1 MRPKASSSPT
11 ARCTASPPASGPR
24 TSRRRTAWPAPSRP
38 ALSGSTR
45 TTSTIPQRRSAATSS
60 RGSGETWDARRWTTI
75 RSSRPCGLDYECGVR
90 NAECGI
96 EGPRSVNEAYICA
109 ALRTPVGK
117 HGGALA
123 GVRADDLAAIPIK
136 AVVERS
142 GVDPLV
148 IDDVILGCTNQA
160 GEDNRNVARMALLL
174 AGLPV
179 EVPGQTVSRLCGS
192 GVQAVA
198 SAAQAIKADEG
209 AVFIAGGVENMT
221 RAPYV
226 TLKTGEAWSRR
237 APETADTTVG
247 WRFTNPRLKQDWTIS
262 LGETA
267 EVVAQRYKITRA
279 EQDAFAVESQRPA
292 DAALKACVFTDGLV
306 WFPPP
311 DGTTFAKDE
320 YPRAGTTL
328 ESVAKLKPAFRSD
341 GTVTAAS
348 SSGINDGAAAL
359 LIMGRSKA
367 VEGGGGRW
375 QPLARVVATAVAGV
389 DPSCMGL
396 GPIPATQKVLK
407 RAGLSIEQIDLI
419 ELNEAFAA
427 QAIACVRE
435 LRLDPAKVNI
445 YGGAIALGHPLGATG
460 ARLLTT
466 LVHALRRTQ
475 SRYGLCAMCIGV
487 GQGIAM
493 IVERA

>member
-1 MRPKASSSPT
+1 MIRRP
-11 ARCTASPPASGPR
+11 RLG
-24 TSRRRTAWPAPSRP
+24 
-38 ALSGSTR
+38 
-45 TTSTIPQRRSAATSS
+45 ATSS
-60 RGSGETWDARRWTTI
+60 RASGETWDARRWTTI
-75 RSSRPCGLDYECGVR
+75 RSSRRCGLDYECGVR

-142 GVDPLV
+142 GVDPLS

-179 EVPGQTVSRLCGS
+179 EVPGQTVNRLCGS
-192 GVQAVA
+192 GLQAVA
-198 SAAQAIKADEG
+198 SAAQAIKSGEG
-209 AVFIAGGVENMT
+209 ETFIAGGVESMT

-226 TLKTGEAWSRR
+226 SLKSGEPWSRK

-247 WRFTNPRLKQDWTIS
+247 WRFVNPRMKKEWTIS

-267 EVVAQRYKITRA
+267 EVVAERYKISRA
-279 EQDAFAVESQRPA
+279 EQDAFAVESQRRA
-292 DAALKACVFTDGLV
+292 EKALKECVFTDELV
-306 WFPPP
+306 PVPLP
-311 DGTTFAKDE
+311 DGSSFAKDE
-320 YPRAGTTL
+320 YPRAGTTMDA
-328 ESVAKLKPAFRSD
+328 VAKLKPAFRSN

-359 LIMGRSKA
+359 LVTAAKGGEGRRGA
-367 VEGGGGRW
+367 AM
-375 QPLARVVATAVAGV
+375 ARIVTTAVAGV

-396 GPIPATQKVLK
+396 GPIPATKKALK
-407 RAGLSIEQIDLI
+407 RAGLTIDQIDLV

-427 QAIACVRE
+427 QAIVCIRE
-435 LRLDPAKVNI
+435 LKLDPEKVNI
-445 YGGAIALGHPLGATG
+445 YGGGIALGHPLGCTG
-460 ARLLTT
+460 AKLLTT
-466 LVHALRRTQ
+466 LVHALHRTK
-475 SRYGLCAMCIGV
+475 SSYGLVTMCIGV

-493 IVERA
+493 IVERV

>member
-1 MRPKASSSPT
+1 VT
-11 ARCTASPPASGPR
+11 
-24 TSRRRTAWPAPSRP
+24 
-38 ALSGSTR
+38 
-45 TTSTIPQRRSAATSS
+45 
-60 RGSGETWDARRWTTI
+60 
-75 RSSRPCGLDYECGVR
+75 
-90 NAECGI
+90 
-96 EGPRSVNEAYICA
+96 EAYICA

-142 GVDPLV
+142 GVDPAR

-179 EVPGQTVSRLCGS
+179 EVPGQTVNRLCGS
-192 GVQAVA
+192 GLQAVA
-198 SAAQAIKADEG
+198 SAAQAIKAGEG
-209 AVFIAGGVENMT
+209 ETFIAGGVESMT

-226 TLKTGEAWSRR
+226 VLKSGEPWSRK
-237 APETADTTVG
+237 APEIADTTVG
-247 WRFTNPRLKQDWTIS
+247 WRFTNPRLKPEWTVP

-267 EVVAQRYKITRA
+267 EVVAARYRIGRA
-279 EQDAFAVESQRPA
+279 EQDAFALESQRRATRALA
-292 DAALKACVFTDGLV
+292 DCVFTDELV
-306 WFPPP
+306 PVALP
-311 DGTTFAKDE
+311 GGSMFAKDE
-320 YPRAGTTL
+320 YPRLNASAEQL
-328 ESVAKLKPAFRSD
+328 AQLKPAFRPG
-341 GTVTAAS
+341 GTVTAGS
-348 SSGINDGAAAL
+348 SSGINDGAAEP
-359 LIMGRSKA
+359 S
-367 VEGGGGRW
+367 E
-375 QPLARVVATAVAGV
+375 PLARVVATAVAGV

-396 GPIPATQKVLK
+396 GPIPATRKVLE
-407 RAGLSIEQIDLI
+407 RAGMTIAQIDLV

-427 QAIACVRE
+427 QAIACIRE
-435 LRLDPAKVNI
+435 LDLDPAKVNI

-466 LVHALRRTQ
+466 LVHALRRTK

-493 IVERA
+493 IVERV

>member
-24 TSRRRTAWPAPSRP
+24 TSRRRTAWPAPSKP
-38 ALSGSTR
+38 ALCGSTR
-45 TTSTIPQRRSAATSS
+45 TTSTIPQRRSAATNS
-60 RGSGETWDARRWTTI
+60 RGSGETWDARRWATI

-142 GVDPLV
+142 GVDPRS

-179 EVPGQTVSRLCGS
+179 EVPGQTVNRLCGS
-192 GVQAVA
+192 GLQAAA
-198 SAAQAIKADEG
+198 SAAQAIKAGEG
-209 AVFIAGGVENMT
+209 DVFVAGGVENMT

-226 TLKTGEAWSRR
+226 TLKSGEAWSRK

-267 EVVAQRYKITRA
+267 ELVAQRYKITRT
-279 EQDAFAVESQRPA
+279 EQDAFAVESQRRA
-292 DAALKACVFTDGLV
+292 GAALKACVFTDELV
-306 WFPPP
+306 PVPLP
-311 DGTTFAKDE
+311 DGTALAKDE

-328 ESVAKLKPAFRSD
+328 E
-341 GTVTAAS
+341 
-348 SSGINDGAAAL
+348 I
-359 LIMGRSKA
+359 
-367 VEGGGGRW
+367 
-375 QPLARVVATAVAGV
+375 VATAVAGV

-407 RAGLSIEQIDLI
+407 RADLTIEQIDLI

-427 QAIACVRE
+427 QAIACIRE
-435 LRLDPAKVNI
+435 LKLDPAKVNI

-466 LVHALRRTQ
+466 LVHALHRTK
-475 SRYGLCAMCIGV
+475 SRYGLCTMCIGV

>member
-24 TSRRRTAWPAPSRP
+24 TSRRRTEWPAASRP
-38 ALSGSTR
+38 APSGSTR

-142 GVDPLV
+142 GVDPRS

-179 EVPGQTVSRLCGS
+179 EVPGQTVNRLCGS
-192 GVQAVA
+192 GLQAAA
-198 SAAQAIKADEG
+198 SAAQAIKAGEG
-209 AVFIAGGVENMT
+209 EVFVAGGVENMS

-226 TLKTGEAWSRR
+226 MLKPGESWSRR
-237 APETADTTVG
+237 PPEVADTTVG
-247 WRFTNPRLKQDWTIS
+247 WRFANPRLRTEWTIS

-267 EVVAQRYKITRA
+267 EVVAERYKIGRA
-279 EQDAFAVESQRPA
+279 EQDAFAVESQRRA
-292 DAALKACVFTDGLV
+292 ERALSDCVFTDELV
-306 WFPPP
+306 PVPLP
-311 DGTTFAKDE
+311 DGTSFAKDE
-320 YPRAGTTL
+320 YPRSGTTL
-328 ESVAKLKPAFRSD
+328 ESVAKLKPAFKKD

-359 LIMGRSKA
+359 LVTARSDGRSA
-367 VEGGGGRW
+367 GRK
-375 QPLARVVATAVAGV
+375 PLARIVATAVAGV

-407 RAGLSIEQIDLI
+407 RAGLTIDQIDLV

-427 QAIACVRE
+427 QAIACIRE
-435 LRLDPAKVNI
+435 LRLDPAKVNV

-460 ARLLTT
+460 ARILTT
-466 LVHALRRTQ
+466 LVHALR
-475 SRYGLCAMCIGV
+475 
-487 GQGIAM
+487 
-493 IVERA
+493 